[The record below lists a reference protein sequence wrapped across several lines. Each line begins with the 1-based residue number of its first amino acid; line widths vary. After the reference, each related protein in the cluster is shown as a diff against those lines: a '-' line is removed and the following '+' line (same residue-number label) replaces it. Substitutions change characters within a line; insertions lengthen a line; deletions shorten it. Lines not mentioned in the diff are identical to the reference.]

1 MELTD
6 DNLFTLNEYLKHT
19 LNPDV
24 NVRRPAEK
32 FLESVEVNQNYPL
45 LLLHLVDKSEIDITI
60 RVAGAV
66 AFKNYIK
73 RNWKVEEDTGDRIH
87 AQDRDA
93 IKKLIVN
100 LMLHSPDSIQ
110 KQLSD
115 AVSIIGRHDFPD
127 KWPELIDQMVEKFN
141 TGDFH
146 IINGVLHTAHSLFKR
161 YRYEFKSQSLWTEIK
176 FVLEQFAKPLTD
188 LFVATMNLTQV
199 HANNVEALKVI
210 YNSLV
215 ILCKVFYS
223 LNFQDLPEFFEDN
236 MAIWMSNF
244 HTLLTTEVL
253 PLQTT
258 DDEEA
263 GVIEQLKS
271 QVCDNVGLYAQ
282 KYDEE
287 FQPYLPN
294 FVTAI
299 WNLLTSTGQQPK
311 FDALVS
317 NALQFLATV
326 ADRAQYR
333 HLFEDPSTL
342 GSICEKV
349 IIPNMEFRQSDNE
362 LFEDNPEEYIRRD
375 IEGSDVD
382 TRRRAACDLVK
393 VLSKYFEVK
402 IMEIFGAYIQVMLQN
417 YAEKPAENWR
427 SKDAALYL
435 VTSSASRGQTQK
447 HGVTQSSEL
456 VSLPQFAAQHIQP
469 ELEKI
474 NVNEFPVLKADAIK
488 FIMTFRS
495 ILPRELVV
503 GSLPQLIRHLAA
515 SSSVVHSYAA
525 CAIEKILAIRGPD
538 NKPIV
543 KGEELAPLAANL
555 LKGLFNVLIIQGSEE
570 NEYVMKAI
578 MRSFV
583 ILQESVVPFLADLL
597 PKLTEKLTMVA
608 RNPSRPNFNHYLF
621 ETLSLSIKIVCKTN
635 PEAVASFEQALFPI
649 FQGILQQ
656 DVQEFI
662 PYVFQILALLLELH
676 TGNEVP
682 EAYMA
687 LFPCLL
693 APVLF
698 ERQGNIHP
706 LNRLLQAFVQHGAQQ
721 IIAQDKLS
729 GLLGVFQKL
738 IASKANDH
746 EGFLLI
752 QCIIEHFPPN
762 ILEQYIKQVF
772 VLLFQ
777 RLSSSKTTKY
787 VKGLI
792 VFFAYYIIRYGS
804 SSLVTIIDQIQSQMF
819 GMVVERVLIADLQ
832 KVSGVIER
840 KVTAVGISNLLV
852 ECPAMLETPYNVYYP
867 RLLATLI
874 EFFELPQDETSLPE
888 DQLFPEVEDAPGYQ
902 AAYSQLVFARNP
914 KTDPLQAIGD
924 VRLHL
929 AQGLGKLSP
938 GQLPGLLGQIPEPNA
953 NHLRNYLQTAGITVA

>member
-6 DNLFTLNEYLKHT
+6 DNLLTLSEYLKHT
-19 LNPDV
+19 LSPDI

-45 LLLHLVDKSEIDITI
+45 LLLHLVDKSEINITI
-60 RVAGAV
+60 RIAGAV

-73 RNWKVEEDTGDRIH
+73 RNWKVGEDSVDRIH
-87 AQDRDA
+87 AQDREA

-100 LMLHSPDSIQ
+100 LMLHSPDSVQ

-115 AVSIIGRHDFPD
+115 AVSIVGKYDFPN

-146 IINGVLHTAHSLFKR
+146 VINGVLHTAHSLFKK
-161 YRYEFKSQSLWTEIK
+161 YRYEFKSQTLWTEIK
-176 FVLEQFAKPLTD
+176 FVLDRFAKPLTD
-188 LFVATMNLTQV
+188 LFVATMNLMQV
-199 HANNVEALKVI
+199 HANNVDALKII
-210 YNSLV
+210 YSSLV
-215 ILCKVFYS
+215 ILSKVFYS

-236 MAIWMSNF
+236 MATWMRNF
-244 HTLLTTEVL
+244 HILLNTDV
-253 PLQTT
+253 PSLQST
-258 DDEEA
+258 DEEEA

-271 QVCDNVGLYAQ
+271 QVCDNIGLYAQ

-287 FQPYLPN
+287 FQPYLPE
-294 FVTAI
+294 FVTAV

-311 FDALVS
+311 YDTLVS

-342 GSICEKV
+342 SSICEKV
-349 IIPNMEFRQSDNE
+349 IIPNMEFRESDNE

-393 VLSKYFEVK
+393 VLSKYFEAK

-417 YAEKPAENWR
+417 YANKPAENWR
-427 SKDAALYL
+427 SKDAAIYL
-435 VTSSASRGQTQK
+435 VTSSASKAQTQK

-456 VSLPQFAAQHIQP
+456 VPLPQFAMQHIEP
-469 ELEKI
+469 ELIKP

-495 ILPRELVV
+495 ILPKEMII
-503 GSLPQLIRHLAA
+503 GSLPQLIRHLSA
-515 SSSVVHSYAA
+515 SNIVVHTYAA
-525 CAIEKILAIRGPD
+525 CAIEKILAMKGPD
-538 NKPIV
+538 NLFLV
-543 KGEELAPLAANL
+543 KANDLSPLTSDL
-555 LKGLFNVLIIQGSEE
+555 LKGLFACLNISGSEE

-578 MRSFV
+578 MRSFG
-583 ILQESVVPFLADLL
+583 ILQEIIVPFLADLL
-597 PKLTEKLTMVA
+597 PKLTEKLAMVSK
-608 RNPSRPNFNHYLF
+608 NPSRPNFNHYLF
-621 ETLSLSIKIVCKTN
+621 ETFALSIKIVCKTHKV
-635 PEAVASFEQALFPI
+635 AVSSFEEALFPI
-649 FQGILQQ
+649 FQEILQQ
-656 DVQEFI
+656 DVLEFL
-662 PYVFQILALLLELH
+662 PYLFQILALLLELR
-676 TGNEVP
+676 TTQDIP
-682 EAYMA
+682 EAYLA

-693 APVLF
+693 SSVLF
-698 ERQGNIHP
+698 ERQANIHP
-706 LNRLLQAFVQHGAQQ
+706 LNRLLRAFISHGAHH
-721 IIAQDKLS
+721 IVAQDKTN

-746 EGFLLI
+746 EGFLLL
-752 QCIIEHFPPN
+752 QSIIEYFAPN
-762 ILEQYIKQVF
+762 VLEPYMKQIF

-777 RLSSSKTTKY
+777 RLSSSKTTKF

-804 SSLVTIIDQIQSQMF
+804 NNLVTIIDQIQSRMF
-819 GMVVERVLIADLQ
+819 GMVVERVLIADMQ
-832 KVSGVIER
+832 KVTGDIER
-840 KVTAVGISNLLV
+840 KVTAVGMSNLLID
-852 ECPAMLETPYNVYYP
+852 CPAMLERPYNTYYP
-867 RLLATLI
+867 RLLATLV
-874 EFFELPQDETSLPE
+874 EFFELPQDQTSLPE
-888 DQLFPEVEDAPGYQ
+888 DTILPETEDTPGYQ
-902 AAYSQLVFARNP
+902 VGYSQLLCARNP
-914 KTDPLQAIGD
+914 PKDPLEAIGD

-929 AQGLGKLSP
+929 AQGLARLSP
-938 GQLPGLLGQIPEPNA
+938 RQLLSILDQIPEPNA
-953 NHLRNYLQTAGITVA
+953 NHLRSYLQTVGITVA

>member
-6 DNLFTLNEYLKHT
+6 DNLLTLSEYLKHT
-19 LNPDV
+19 LSPDI

-45 LLLHLVDKSEIDITI
+45 LLLHLVDKSEINITI
-60 RVAGAV
+60 RIAGAV

-73 RNWKVEEDTGDRIH
+73 RNWKVGEDSVDRIH
-87 AQDRDA
+87 AQDREA

-100 LMLHSPDSIQ
+100 LMLHSPDSVQ

-115 AVSIIGRHDFPD
+115 AVSIVGKYDFPN

-146 IINGVLHTAHSLFKR
+146 VINGVLHTAHSLFKK

-176 FVLEQFAKPLTD
+176 FVLDRFAKPLTD
-188 LFVATMNLTQV
+188 LFVATMNLMQV
-199 HANNVEALKVI
+199 HANNIDALKII
-210 YNSLV
+210 YSSLV
-215 ILCKVFYS
+215 ILSKVFYS

-236 MAIWMSNF
+236 MAIWMRNF
-244 HTLLTTEVL
+244 HILLNTDV
-253 PLQTT
+253 PSLQST
-258 DDEEA
+258 DEEEA

-271 QVCDNVGLYAQ
+271 QVCDNIGLYAQ

-287 FQPYLPN
+287 FQPYLPE
-294 FVTAI
+294 FVTAV

-311 FDALVS
+311 YDTLVS

-333 HLFEDPSTL
+333 HLFEDPTTL
-342 GSICEKV
+342 SSICEKV
-349 IIPNMEFRQSDNE
+349 IIPNMEFRESDNE

-393 VLSKYFEVK
+393 VLSKYFEAK

-417 YAEKPAENWR
+417 YANKPAENWR
-427 SKDAALYL
+427 SKDAAIYL
-435 VTSSASRGQTQK
+435 VTSSASKAQTQK

-456 VSLPQFAAQHIQP
+456 VPLPQFAMQHIEP
-469 ELEKI
+469 ELIKP

-495 ILPRELVV
+495 ILPKEMII
-503 GSLPQLIRHLAA
+503 GSLPQLIRHLSA
-515 SSSVVHSYAA
+515 SNIVVHTYAA
-525 CAIEKILAIRGPD
+525 CAIEKILAMKGPD
-538 NKPIV
+538 NLFLV
-543 KGEELAPLAANL
+543 KANDLSPLTSDL
-555 LKGLFNVLIIQGSEE
+555 LKGLFACLNISGSEE

-578 MRSFV
+578 MRSFG
-583 ILQESVVPFLADLL
+583 ILQEIIVPFLADLL
-597 PKLTEKLTMVA
+597 PKLTEKLAMVSK
-608 RNPSRPNFNHYLF
+608 NPSRPNFNHYLF
-621 ETLSLSIKIVCKTN
+621 ETFALSIKIVCKTHKV
-635 PEAVASFEQALFPI
+635 AVSSFEEALFPI
-649 FQGILQQ
+649 FQEILQQ
-656 DVQEFI
+656 DVLEFL
-662 PYVFQILALLLELH
+662 PYLFQILALLLELR
-676 TGNEVP
+676 TTQDIP
-682 EAYMA
+682 EAYLA

-693 APVLF
+693 SSVLF
-698 ERQGNIHP
+698 ERQANIHP
-706 LNRLLQAFVQHGAQQ
+706 LNRLLRAFISHGAHH
-721 IIAQDKLS
+721 IVAQDKTN

-746 EGFLLI
+746 EGFLLL
-752 QCIIEHFPPN
+752 QSIIEYFAPN
-762 ILEQYIKQVF
+762 VLEPYMKQIF

-777 RLSSSKTTKY
+777 RLSSSKTTKF

-804 SSLVTIIDQIQSQMF
+804 NNLVTIIDQIQSRMF
-819 GMVVERVLIADLQ
+819 GMVVERVLIADMQ
-832 KVSGVIER
+832 KITGDIER
-840 KVTAVGISNLLV
+840 KVTAVGMSNLLID
-852 ECPAMLETPYNVYYP
+852 CPAMLERPYNTYYP
-867 RLLATLI
+867 RLLATLV
-874 EFFELPQDETSLPE
+874 EFFELPQDQTSLPE
-888 DQLFPEVEDAPGYQ
+888 DTILPETEDTPGYQ
-902 AAYSQLVFARNP
+902 VGYSQLLCARNP
-914 KTDPLQAIGD
+914 PKDPLEAIGD

-929 AQGLGKLSP
+929 AQGLARLSP
-938 GQLPGLLGQIPEPNA
+938 RQLLSILDQIPEPNA
-953 NHLRNYLQTAGITVA
+953 NHLRSYLQTVGITVA

>member
-6 DNLFTLNEYLKHT
+6 DNLLTLSEYLKHT
-19 LNPDV
+19 LSPDV

-45 LLLHLVDKSEIDITI
+45 LLLHLVDKSEINITI
-60 RVAGAV
+60 RIAGAV
-66 AFKNYIK
+66 AFKNYVK
-73 RNWKVEEDTGDRIH
+73 RNWKVEEDSVDRIH

-100 LMLHSPDSIQ
+100 LMLHAPDSIQ

-115 AVSIIGRHDFPD
+115 AVSIIGKHDFPN

-176 FVLEQFAKPLTD
+176 FVLDQFAKPLTD
-188 LFVATMNLTQV
+188 LFLATMNLTQV
-199 HANNVEALKVI
+199 HANNVEALKII

-236 MAIWMSNF
+236 MAVWMSNF
-244 HTLLTTEVL
+244 HTLLNTDV
-253 PLQTT
+253 PSLQTS
-258 DDEEA
+258 DEEEA

-287 FQPYLPN
+287 FQVYLPE
-294 FVTAI
+294 FVTAV

-311 FDALVS
+311 YDSLVS

-333 HLFEDPSTL
+333 HLFEDPTTL
-342 GSICEKV
+342 SSICEKV
-349 IIPNMEFRQSDNE
+349 IIPNMEFRESDSE

-393 VLSKYFEVK
+393 VLSKYFEAK
-402 IMEIFGAYIQVMLQN
+402 IMEIFGAYIQVMLDN
-417 YAEKPAENWR
+417 YAKKPTDNWR
-427 SKDAALYL
+427 SKDAAIYL
-435 VTSSASRGQTQK
+435 VTSSASKGQTQK

-456 VSLPQFAAQHIQP
+456 VSLPQFAAQHIEP
-469 ELEKI
+469 ELAKP
-474 NVNEFPVLKADAIK
+474 NVNEFPVLKADSIK

-495 ILPRELVV
+495 VLPREMVV
-503 GSLPQLIRHLAA
+503 GSLPQLIRHLGA
-515 SSSVVHSYAA
+515 SSIVVHSYAA
-525 CAIEKILAIRGPD
+525 CGIDKILAMKGPD
-538 NKPIV
+538 NAALV
-543 KGEELAPLAANL
+543 TGTDLTPLATDL
-555 LKGLFNVLIIQGSEE
+555 LKGLFACLNMSGSEE
-570 NEYVMKAI
+570 NEYVMRAI
-578 MRSFV
+578 MRSFG
-583 ILQESVVPFLADLL
+583 ILQEVIVPFLADLL
-597 PKLTEKLTMVA
+597 PKLTEKLAIVS

-635 PEAVASFEQALFPI
+635 PEAVSSFEQALFPI

-656 DVQEFI
+656 DIPEFI
-662 PYVFQILALLLELH
+662 PYVFQILALLLELR
-676 TGNEVP
+676 TTQDVP
-682 EAYMA
+682 EPYIA

-698 ERQGNIHP
+698 ERQANIHP
-706 LNRLLQAFVQHGAQQ
+706 LNRLLQAFISRGSHH
-721 IIAQDKLS
+721 IIAQEKTS

-752 QCIIEHFPPN
+752 QSIIEHFAPN
-762 ILEQYIKQVF
+762 VLEPYMKQVF

-777 RLSSSKTTKY
+777 RLSSSKTTKF

-804 SSLVTIIDQIQSQMF
+804 TSLVTIIDQIQPQMF
-819 GMVVERVLIADLQ
+819 GMVVERVFIADLQ
-832 KVSGVIER
+832 KVSGDVER
-840 KVTAVGISNLLV
+840 KIAAVGISNLLID
-852 ECPAMLETPYNVYYP
+852 CPAMIESPYNVYYP
-867 RLLATLI
+867 RLLTILV
-874 EFFELPQDETSLPE
+874 EFFELPQDQSILPE
-888 DQLFPEVEDAPGYQ
+888 DNMFPESEDASGYQ
-902 AAYSQLVFARNP
+902 AGYSQLICARNP
-914 KTDPLQAIGD
+914 PKDPLQAIGD

-929 AQGLGKLSP
+929 ARGLGRLSP
-938 GQLPGLLGQIPEPNA
+938 GHLPGLLGQIPEPNA
-953 NHLRNYLQTAGITVA
+953 NHLRNYLQTAGVTVA

>member
-6 DNLFTLNEYLKHT
+6 DNLLTLSEYLKHT
-19 LNPDV
+19 LSPDV

-32 FLESVEVNQNYPL
+32 FLESVEINQNYPL
-45 LLLHLVDKSEIDITI
+45 LLLHLVDKSEINITI
-60 RVAGAV
+60 RIAGAV
-66 AFKNYIK
+66 AFKNYVK
-73 RNWKVEEDTGDRIH
+73 RNWKVEEDSVDRIH
-87 AQDRDA
+87 VQDRDA
-93 IKKLIVN
+93 IKKLIIN

-115 AVSIIGRHDFPD
+115 AVSIIGKYDFPN

-161 YRYEFKSQSLWTEIK
+161 YRYEFKSETLWREIK
-176 FVLEQFAKPLTD
+176 FVLDKFAKPLTD
-188 LFVATMNLTQV
+188 LFLATMNLTQV
-199 HANNVEALKVI
+199 HANNVDALRVI

-236 MAIWMSNF
+236 MEAWMRNF
-244 HTLLTTEVL
+244 HTLLNADV
-253 PLQTT
+253 PSLQTT
-258 DDEEA
+258 GEEEA

-287 FQPYLPN
+287 FQPYLPE
-294 FVTAI
+294 FVTAV

-311 FDALVS
+311 YDALVS

-333 HLFEDPSTL
+333 HLFEDPTTL
-342 GSICEKV
+342 SSICEKV
-349 IIPNMEFRQSDNE
+349 IIPNMEFRESDSE

-393 VLSKYFEVK
+393 VLSKYFEAK
-402 IMEIFGAYIQVMLQN
+402 IMEIFGAYIQIMLQN
-417 YAEKPAENWR
+417 YADKPLENWH
-427 SKDAALYL
+427 SKDAAIYL
-435 VTSSASRGQTQK
+435 VTSSASKAQTQK

-456 VSLPQFAAQHIQP
+456 VSLPQFAGQHIEP
-469 ELEKI
+469 ELAKP
-474 NVNEFPVLKADAIK
+474 NVNEFPVLKADGIK

-495 ILPRELVV
+495 ILPRDMVV
-503 GSLPQLIRHLAA
+503 GSLPQLIRHLSA
-515 SSSVVHSYAA
+515 SSIVVHSYAA
-525 CAIEKILAIRGPD
+525 CAIEKILAMRGAD
-538 NKPIV
+538 NLSIV
-543 KGEELAPLAANL
+543 KGVDLSPLATDL
-555 LKGLFNVLIIQGSEE
+555 LKGLFACMNISGSEE

-578 MRSFV
+578 MRSFG
-583 ILQESVVPFLADLL
+583 ILQEAVMPFLAQLL
-597 PKLTEKLTMVA
+597 PKLTEKLAIVS

-635 PEAVASFEQALFPI
+635 PEAVSSFEQALFPI
-649 FQGILQQ
+649 FQEILQQ
-656 DVQEFI
+656 DIPEFI
-662 PYVFQILALLLELH
+662 PYVFQILALLLELQ
-676 TGNEVP
+676 TSQNIP
-682 EAYMA
+682 ETYMA

-693 APVLF
+693 SPVLF
-698 ERQGNIHP
+698 ERQANIHP
-706 LNRLLQAFVQHGAQQ
+706 LNRLLQAFISHGSHQ
-721 IIAQDKLS
+721 IVAQDKTS
-729 GLLGVFQKL
+729 ALLGVFQKL

-752 QCIIEHFPPN
+752 QSIIEYFEPS
-762 ILEQYIKQVF
+762 ILEPYMRQIF

-777 RLSSSKTTKY
+777 RLSVSKTTKF

-792 VFFAYYIIRYGS
+792 VFFAYYIIRYNS
-804 SSLVTIIDQIQSQMF
+804 SNLIAIIDQIQPQMF
-819 GMVVERVLIADLQ
+819 GMVVERVFITDLQ
-832 KVSGVIER
+832 KISGVIER
-840 KVTAVGISNLLV
+840 KVVAVGMSNLLID
-852 ECPAMLETPYNVYYP
+852 CPAMLEAPYNSYYP
-867 RLLATLI
+867 RLLAALV
-874 EFFELPQDETSLPE
+874 EFFELPQDQTLLPE
-888 DQLFPEVEDAPGYQ
+888 DDVFPEVDDAVGYQ
-902 AAYSQLVFARNP
+902 VGYSQLICARNP
-914 KTDPLQAIGD
+914 RKDPLPNIGD
-924 VRLHL
+924 IRLHL
-929 AQGLGKLSP
+929 AQGLGRLSP
-938 GQLPGLLGQIPEPNA
+938 GHLPGLLGQIPEPNA

>member
-6 DNLFTLNEYLKHT
+6 DNLLTLSEYLKHT
-19 LNPDV
+19 LSPDV

-32 FLESVEVNQNYPL
+32 FLKSVEVNQNYPL
-45 LLLHLVDKSEIDITI
+45 LLLHLVDKSEINITI
-60 RVAGAV
+60 RIAGAV
-66 AFKNYIK
+66 AFKNYVK
-73 RNWKVEEDTGDRIH
+73 RNWKVGEDSVDRIH

-115 AVSIIGRHDFPD
+115 AVSIVGKYDFPN

-146 IINGVLHTAHSLFKR
+146 VINGVLHTAHSLFKR

-176 FVLEQFAKPLTD
+176 YVLDRFAKPLTD
-188 LFVATMNLTQV
+188 LFVATMNLMQV
-199 HANNVEALKVI
+199 HANNVDALKVI
-210 YNSLV
+210 YSSLV
-215 ILCKVFYS
+215 ILSKVFYS

-236 MAIWMSNF
+236 MAVWMRNF
-244 HTLLTTEVL
+244 HILLNIDV
-253 PLQTT
+253 PSLQST
-258 DDEEA
+258 DEEEP

-271 QVCDNVGLYAQ
+271 QVCDNIGLYAQ

-287 FQPYLPN
+287 FQPYLPE
-294 FVTAI
+294 FVTAV

-311 FDALVS
+311 YDALVS

-333 HLFEDPSTL
+333 NLFEDPTTL
-342 GSICEKV
+342 SNICEKV
-349 IIPNMEFRQSDNE
+349 IIPNMEFRETDNE

-393 VLSKYFEVK
+393 VLSKYFEAK

-427 SKDAALYL
+427 SKDAAIYL
-435 VTSSASRGQTQK
+435 VTSSASKAQTQK

-456 VSLPQFAAQHIQP
+456 VSLPQFAMQHIEP
-469 ELEKI
+469 ELVKS

-495 ILPRELVV
+495 ILPKEMII
-503 GSLPQLIRHLAA
+503 GSLPQLIRHLSA
-515 SSSVVHSYAA
+515 SNIVVHTYAA
-525 CAIEKILAIRGPD
+525 CAIEKILAMKGSD
-538 NKPIV
+538 NTPLV
-543 KGEELAPLAANL
+543 KVNDISPLTSDL
-555 LKGLFNVLIIQGSEE
+555 LKGLFVCLNTPGSEE

-578 MRSFV
+578 MRSFG
-583 ILQESVVPFLADLL
+583 ILQEVIVPFLADLL
-597 PKLTEKLTMVA
+597 PKLTEKLAVVSK
-608 RNPSRPNFNHYLF
+608 NPSRPNFNHYLF
-621 ETLSLSIKIVCKTN
+621 ETFALSIKIVCKTHKV
-635 PEAVASFEQALFPI
+635 AVSSFEEALFPI
-649 FQGILQQ
+649 FQEILQQ
-656 DVQEFI
+656 DVLEFL
-662 PYVFQILALLLELH
+662 PYVFQILALLLELR
-676 TGNEVP
+676 TTQDMP
-682 EAYMA
+682 EAYLA

-693 APVLF
+693 SSVLF
-698 ERQGNIHP
+698 ERQANIHP
-706 LNRLLQAFVQHGAQQ
+706 LNRLLRAFISHGAHH
-721 IIAQDKLS
+721 IVAQDKTN

-746 EGFLLI
+746 EGFLLL
-752 QCIIEHFPPN
+752 QSIIEHFAPN
-762 ILEQYIKQVF
+762 ILEPYMKQIF
-772 VLLFQ
+772 ILLFQ
-777 RLSSSKTTKY
+777 RLSSSKTTKF

-804 SSLVTIIDQIQSQMF
+804 NSLVTIIDEIQPRMF
-819 GMVVERVLIADLQ
+819 GMVLERVLIADMQ
-832 KVSGVIER
+832 KISGDIER
-840 KVTAVGISNLLV
+840 KVTAVAVSNLLIDY
-852 ECPAMLETPYNVYYP
+852 PTILERPYNTYYP
-867 RLLATLI
+867 RLLTTLV
-874 EFFELPQDETSLPE
+874 EFFELPQDQTTLTE
-888 DQLFPEVEDAPGYQ
+888 DNIFPETEDTPGYQ
-902 AAYSQLVFARNP
+902 VGYSQLLCAKNP
-914 KTDPLQAIGD
+914 PKDPLEAIGD

-929 AQGLGKLSP
+929 AQGLARLSP
-938 GQLPGLLGQIPEPNA
+938 RQLLSILDQIPEPNA
-953 NHLRNYLQTAGITVA
+953 NHLRGYLQTVGITVA

>member
-6 DNLFTLNEYLKHT
+6 DNLLTLSEYLKHT
-19 LNPDV
+19 LSPDV

-32 FLESVEVNQNYPL
+32 FLKSVEVNQNYPL
-45 LLLHLVDKSEIDITI
+45 LLLHLVDKSEINITI
-60 RVAGAV
+60 RIAGAV
-66 AFKNYIK
+66 AFKNYVK
-73 RNWKVEEDTGDRIH
+73 RNWKVGEDSVDRIH

-115 AVSIIGRHDFPD
+115 AVSIVGKYDFPN

-146 IINGVLHTAHSLFKR
+146 VINGVLHTAHSLFKR

-176 FVLEQFAKPLTD
+176 YVLDRFSKPLTD
-188 LFVATMNLTQV
+188 LFVATMNLMQV
-199 HANNVEALKVI
+199 HANNVDALKVI
-210 YNSLV
+210 YSSLV
-215 ILCKVFYS
+215 ILSKVFYS

-236 MAIWMSNF
+236 MAVWMRNF
-244 HTLLTTEVL
+244 HILLNIDV
-253 PLQTT
+253 PSLQST
-258 DDEEA
+258 DEEEP

-271 QVCDNVGLYAQ
+271 QVCDNIGLYAQ

-287 FQPYLPN
+287 FQPYLPE
-294 FVTAI
+294 FVTAV

-311 FDALVS
+311 YDALVS

-333 HLFEDPSTL
+333 NLFEDPTTL
-342 GSICEKV
+342 SNICEKV
-349 IIPNMEFRQSDNE
+349 IIPNMEFRETDNE

-393 VLSKYFEVK
+393 VLSKYFEAK

-427 SKDAALYL
+427 SKDAAIYL
-435 VTSSASRGQTQK
+435 VTSSASKAQTQK

-456 VSLPQFAAQHIQP
+456 VSLPQFAMQHIEP
-469 ELEKI
+469 ELVKS

-495 ILPRELVV
+495 ILPKEMII
-503 GSLPQLIRHLAA
+503 GSLPQLIRHLSA
-515 SSSVVHSYAA
+515 SNIVVHTYAA
-525 CAIEKILAIRGPD
+525 CAIEKILAMKGPD
-538 NKPIV
+538 NTPLV
-543 KGEELAPLAANL
+543 KVNDISPLTSDL
-555 LKGLFNVLIIQGSEE
+555 LKGLFVCLNTPGSEE

-578 MRSFV
+578 MRSFG
-583 ILQESVVPFLADLL
+583 ILQEVIVPFLADLL
-597 PKLTEKLTMVA
+597 PKLTEKLAVVSK
-608 RNPSRPNFNHYLF
+608 NPSRPNFNHYLF
-621 ETLSLSIKIVCKTN
+621 ETFALSIKIVCKTHKV
-635 PEAVASFEQALFPI
+635 AVSSFEEALFPI
-649 FQGILQQ
+649 FQEILQQ
-656 DVQEFI
+656 DVLEFL
-662 PYVFQILALLLELH
+662 PYVFQILALLLELR
-676 TGNEVP
+676 TTQDMP
-682 EAYMA
+682 EAYLA

-693 APVLF
+693 SSVLF
-698 ERQGNIHP
+698 ERQANIHP
-706 LNRLLQAFVQHGAQQ
+706 LNRLLRAFISHGAHH
-721 IIAQDKLS
+721 IVAQDKTN

-746 EGFLLI
+746 EGFLLL
-752 QCIIEHFPPN
+752 QSIIEHFAPN
-762 ILEQYIKQVF
+762 ILEPYMKQIF
-772 VLLFQ
+772 ILLFQ
-777 RLSSSKTTKY
+777 RLSSSKTTKF

-804 SSLVTIIDQIQSQMF
+804 NNLVTIIDEIQPRMF
-819 GMVVERVLIADLQ
+819 GMVLERVLIADMQ
-832 KVSGVIER
+832 KISGDIER
-840 KVTAVGISNLLV
+840 KVTAVAVSNLLIDY
-852 ECPAMLETPYNVYYP
+852 PTMLERPYNTYYP
-867 RLLATLI
+867 RLLTTLV
-874 EFFELPQDETSLPE
+874 EFFELPQDQTTLTE
-888 DQLFPEVEDAPGYQ
+888 DNIFPETEDTPGYQ
-902 AAYSQLVFARNP
+902 VGYSQLLCAKNP
-914 KTDPLQAIGD
+914 PKDPLEAIGD

-929 AQGLGKLSP
+929 AQGLARLSP
-938 GQLPGLLGQIPEPNA
+938 RQLLSILDQIPEPNA
-953 NHLRNYLQTAGITVA
+953 NHLRGYLQTVGITVA